1 MGIRARVIWWIR
13 RGLWNGIARIK
24 FKNNEPLAILP
35 IPRSFDEVVPVPFRQ
50 QFSDVRIPTL
60 QVAWAIPSDEQRPR
74 LQYAKKTLLFTLQ
87 RWLYRWFPPM
97 QQGLPSIDSDPQ
109 VAMKHG
115 YRRRH
120 DRVAQRAAE
129 TQSVPRELTLRRPIL
144 PIELQG
150 SPDLGQLAVR
160 GPYAGYLQRVA
171 EDEYEWNLDW
181 SSKGSFTCHQG
192 LYRPWAHVRFHVH
205 RGDGVEEQM
214 HPLRATEIRTELGT
228 ARPIDPQWPMAQ
240 RIALCA
246 VSTHTGLVRHWNWLH
261 LMAGESFAMA
271 TRQAFQPDH
280 PLCRLLWPHI
290 YGTQQSNR
298 FGNMAQLV
306 PQGDFEQ
313 IYSFT
318 HDGMCEFLEV
328 SAKEFCFEIG
338 NPKADAV
345 RRGLTQQGIDLP
357 TQRNE
362 EALYEVI
369 HRHVERYVGLYYD
382 QDTTVQNDRAIL
394 RWGERLQQWL
404 PHANMGLKAT
414 VASLT
419 DTIAGFI
426 YFVTV
431 YHESVGALLWN
442 YQMWT
447 GIHPIRVYRDGRR
460 EPLDVYQRLVN
471 TNYLLH
477 VIRAPLMDDYSGVA
491 LVDPQN
497 PSKGKAA
504 QRAFEMFR
512 EELRNLQQVMDQ
524 EPWGYWKL
532 YPNRLEVNINA

>member
-1 MGIRARVIWWIR
+1 MGIRSRVIWWFR
-13 RGLWNGIARIK
+13 RGLWNVIVRIK
-24 FKNNEPLAILP
+24 FKNNKPLAILP
-35 IPRSFDEVVPVPFRQ
+35 IPQSFAEVVQVPFSQ
-50 QFSDVRIPTL
+50 QFADVRIPSL
-60 QVAWAIPSDEQRPR
+60 QVAYAIPSDEKRPW
-74 LQYAKKTLLFTLQ
+74 LQYAKKTLIFTVQ
-87 RWLYRWFPPM
+87 RWLYHWFPPM
-97 QQGLPSIDSDPQ
+97 QQGLPSIDADPQ
-109 VAMKHG
+109 IAMQQG
-115 YRRRH
+115 YRRGH
-120 DRVAQRAAE
+120 DRVAKRAA
-129 TQSVPRELTLRRPIL
+129 TTHSVPRELTLRRPIL
-144 PIELQG
+144 PSELQG

-160 GPYAGYLQRVA
+160 GPYAGYLQRMA
-171 EDEYEWNLDW
+171 DDEYEWDLDW
-181 SSKGSFTCHQG
+181 SSKGSFPCHQG
-192 LYRPWAHVRFHVH
+192 LYQPWAHVRFQVHHVE
-205 RGDGVEEQM
+205 GVEEET
-214 HPLRATEIRTELGT
+214 HPLRATEIRTQLGI
-228 ARPIDPQWPMAQ
+228 ARPTDPQWPMAQ

-271 TRQAFQPDH
+271 TRQAFQPHH

-298 FGNMAQLV
+298 FGNMAQVV

-318 HDGMCEFLEV
+318 HDGMCEFLKV
-328 SAKEFCFEIG
+328 SAKEFRFDIG
-338 NPKADAV
+338 NPKTDAV
-345 RRGLTQQGIDLP
+345 RRGLTQQGIDLA

-369 HRHVERYVGLYYD
+369 HRHVERYVGLYYN
-382 QDTTVQNDRAIL
+382 QDATVQNDRAIHQ
-394 RWGERLQQWL
+394 WGESLQRLL
-404 PHANMGLKAT
+404 PHANIGLKTT
-414 VASLT
+414 VAGLT

-447 GIHPIRVYRDGRR
+447 DIHPIRVYQDGRR
-460 EPLDVYQRLVN
+460 APLDVYQRLVN

-491 LVDPQN
+491 LVEPQN
-497 PSKGKAA
+497 SSRSEAA
-504 QRAFEMFR
+504 QIAFKTFR
-512 EELRNLQQVMDQ
+512 EELTTLQQVMDL
-524 EPWGYWKL
+524 EPWGCWKL

>member
-1 MGIRARVIWWIR
+1 MGIRSRVIWWFR
-13 RGLWNGIARIK
+13 RGLWNVIVRIK

-35 IPRSFDEVVPVPFRQ
+35 VPRSFDEVVPVPFSQ
-50 QFSDVRIPTL
+50 QFADVRIPSL
-60 QVAWAIPSDEQRPR
+60 QVAYAIPSDEKRPW
-74 LQYAKKTLLFTLQ
+74 LQYAKKTLIFTVQ
-87 RWLYRWFPPM
+87 RWLYHWFPPM
-97 QQGLPSIDSDPQ
+97 QQGLPSIDADPQ
-109 VAMKHG
+109 IAMQQG
-115 YRRRH
+115 YRRGH
-120 DRVAQRAAE
+120 DRVAKRAA
-129 TQSVPRELTLRRPIL
+129 TTHSVPRELTLRRPIL
-144 PIELQG
+144 PSELQG

-160 GPYAGYLQRVA
+160 GPYAGYLQRMA
-171 EDEYEWNLDW
+171 DDEYEWDLDW
-181 SSKGSFTCHQG
+181 SSKGSFPCHQG
-192 LYRPWAHVRFHVH
+192 LYQPWAHVRFQVHHVE
-205 RGDGVEEQM
+205 GVEEET
-214 HPLRATEIRTELGT
+214 HPLRATEIRTQLGI
-228 ARPIDPQWPMAQ
+228 ARPTDPQWPMAQ

-271 TRQAFQPDH
+271 TRQAFQPHH

-328 SAKEFCFEIG
+328 SAKEFCFDIS

-357 TQRNE
+357 TQCNE

-382 QDTTVQNDRAIL
+382 QDATVQNDRAIL

>member
-1 MGIRARVIWWIR
+1 MRFHTRVIWWIR
-13 RGLWNGIARIK
+13 RGLWNGIARMK
-24 FKNNEPLAILP
+24 FKSNEPLAILP
-35 IPRSFDEVVPVPFRQ
+35 IPRSLDEVVTVPFSL
-50 QFSDVRIPTL
+50 QFADVRIPSL
-60 QVAWAIPSDEQRPR
+60 QVAWAIPSDEKRPR
-74 LQYAKKTLLFTLQ
+74 LQYAKKTLLFTVQ

-97 QQGLPSIDSDPQ
+97 QQGLPSIDPDPQ
-109 VAMKHG
+109 VAMKQG

-120 DRVAQRAAE
+120 DRVAKRAAE
-129 TQSVPRELTLRRPIL
+129 VQSVPRDLTLRRPIL
-144 PIELQG
+144 PFELQG

-160 GPYAGYLQRVA
+160 GPYAAYLQRVA
-171 EDEYEWNLDW
+171 DDEYEWNLDW
-181 SSKGSFTCHQG
+181 SSKGSFTCHPG
-192 LYRPWAHVRFHVH
+192 LYRPWAHVRFQVH
-205 RGDGVEEQM
+205 RIDGVDDQTR
-214 HPLRATEIRTELGT
+214 PLRAIEIRTELGT
-228 ARPIDPQWPMAQ
+228 ARPTDAQWPMAQ

-261 LMAGESFAMA
+261 LMAGESFAIA
-271 TRQAFQPDH
+271 TRHAFKPDH
-280 PLCRLLWPHI
+280 PLCRLHWPHI

-298 FGNMAQLV
+298 FGKMAQLV
-306 PQGDFEQ
+306 PKGDFEQ

-318 HDGMCEFLEV
+318 HEGMCELLEV
-328 SAKEFCFEIG
+328 SAKEFRFDVG
-338 NPKADAV
+338 DPKADAM
-345 RRGLTQQGIDLP
+345 RRGLTQHRIDLP
-357 TQRNE
+357 TQRNV

-369 HRHVERYVGLYYD
+369 HRHVERYVAVYYD
-382 QDTTVQNDRAIL
+382 QDATVQNDRAIHQ
-394 RWGERLQQWL
+394 WGASLERLL
-404 PHANMGLKAT
+404 PHANIGLKAT

-419 DTIAGFI
+419 DTIARFI

-447 GIHPIRVYRDGRR
+447 GIHPIRVYQDDWR

-497 PSKGKAA
+497 PSKTAA
-504 QRAFEMFR
+504 ARIAFETFR
-512 EELRNLQQVMDQ
+512 EELRTLQQVMDQ

>member
-1 MGIRARVIWWIR
+1 MGFLARVIWRIR
-13 RGLWNGIARIK
+13 RGLWNGIARLK

-35 IPRSFDEVVPVPFRQ
+35 IPRSFDEVVPVPFSK
-50 QFSDVRIPTL
+50 QFGDVRIPSL
-60 QVAWAIPSDEQRPR
+60 QVAWAVPSDEKRPR
-74 LQYAKKTLLFTLQ
+74 LQYAKKRLLFTVQ
-87 RWLYRWFPPM
+87 RWLYQWFPPM

-115 YRRRH
+115 YQRSH
-120 DRVAQRAAE
+120 DRVAKRAAE
-129 TQSVPRELTLRRPIL
+129 TQSIPRELTLRCPIL
-144 PIELQG
+144 PFELQG

-171 EDEYEWNLDW
+171 EDEYEWSLDW
-181 SSKGSFTCHQG
+181 WSKGSFPCHQG
-192 LYRPWAHVRFHVH
+192 LYQPWAHVRFQVH
-205 RGDGVEEQM
+205 RVDGVEEQT

-228 ARPIDPQWPMAQ
+228 ARPADPQWPMAQ

-271 TRQAFQPDH
+271 TRLAFQPDH

-298 FGNMAQLV
+298 FGNMAQIV
-306 PQGDFEQ
+306 PRGDFEQ

-318 HDGMCEFLEV
+318 HDGMCELMEV
-328 SAKEFCFEIG
+328 SAKEFRFDIG
-338 NPKADAV
+338 NPNADAV
-345 RRGLTQQGIDLP
+345 RRGLTQHGIDLP

-382 QDTTVQNDRAIL
+382 QDATVQNDRAIL
-394 RWGERLQQWL
+394 RWGKHLQQLL
-404 PHANMGLKAT
+404 PHANIGLKKT
-414 VASLT
+414 VASLK

-447 GIHPIRVYRDGRR
+447 GIHPIRVYQDGRR

-477 VIRAPLMDDYSGVA
+477 VIRAPLMGDYSSVA
-491 LVDPQN
+491 LVDPRN
-497 PSKGKAA
+497 PSKSEAA
-504 QRAFEMFR
+504 RLAFKTFQ
-512 EELRNLQQVMDQ
+512 EELHNLQQVMDQ